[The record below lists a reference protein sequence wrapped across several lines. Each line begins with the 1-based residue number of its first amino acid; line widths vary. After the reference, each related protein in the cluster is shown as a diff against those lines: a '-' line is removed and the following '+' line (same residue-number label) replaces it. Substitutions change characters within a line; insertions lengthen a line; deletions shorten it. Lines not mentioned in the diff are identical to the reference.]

1 MVLGRIGLTGAT
13 GMLGRHISAALQ
25 VAGAHVVSVSRTQCN
40 STSSWDL
47 AEWLTLDAL
56 DALFGNVQALVH
68 SGAVIDPVI
77 SGCEDRMFDVNV
89 RACCNLAEWSVS
101 RSIPLIFISSASVYA
116 DPESG
121 TLSEDAPIAG
131 NHIGNFYGMT
141 KIMAE
146 NILER
151 YRPSGLRL
159 AVLRPSSLYGFGG
172 PPNKVIYKFLNLAAN
187 GKAINLTPP
196 FDDSVDFLHAADLSR
211 AVVDVLESACWE
223 VLNIASGRPVSIRE
237 LALACVEVSGRGSV
251 RMVDVDLCERP
262 PTHRFILDTTAARD
276 RLGWVSTIGIEQ
288 GLKMV
293 RDGKLVTGKNSLFK

>member
-1 MVLGRIGLTGAT
+1 
-13 GMLGRHISAALQ
+13 MLGRHISAALQ
-25 VAGAHVVSVSRTQCN
+25 VAGAHVVSVSKTGRNTTPC
-40 STSSWDL
+40 WDL
-47 AEWLTLDAL
+47 AEWLSLDAL
-56 DALFGNVQALVH
+56 DALFGNVQAVVH
-68 SGAVIDPVI
+68 SGAVIDSVI
-77 SGCEDRMFDVNV
+77 SGRENHMFDVNV
-89 RACCNLAEWSVS
+89 RSCCNLAEWSVS

-121 TLSEDAPIAG
+121 SLSEDAPIAA

-141 KIMAE
+141 KLMAE
-146 NILER
+146 NILEC
-151 YRPSGLRL
+151 YRPSGLKL

-172 PPNKVIYKFLNLAAN
+172 PTNKVIYKFLNLAAN
-187 GKAINLTPP
+187 GKVINLTPP
-196 FDDSVDFLHAADLSR
+196 ADDSVDFLHAADLSR

-251 RMVDVDLCERP
+251 RMEDVDLCGRP
-262 PTHRFILDTTAARD
+262 PAHRFLLDTTVARD

-293 RDGKLVTGKNSLFK
+293 RDGKLVAGRSSLSK